1 MLLEGLSSE
10 ASWYNAMIFIPDHKF
25 SMEKLIKF
33 LWLKFYAAKIL
44 SLKILWNEKAG
55 IKTRDS
61 YVTKNFGL

>member
-10 ASWYNAMIFIPDHKF
+10 ASWYNAMILIPDHKF